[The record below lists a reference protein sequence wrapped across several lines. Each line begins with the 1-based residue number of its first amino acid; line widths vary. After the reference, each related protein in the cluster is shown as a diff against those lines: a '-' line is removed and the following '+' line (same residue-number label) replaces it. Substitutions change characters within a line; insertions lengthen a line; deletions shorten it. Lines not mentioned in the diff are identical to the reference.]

1 MELMSENVRAA
12 MCYTLGF
19 ITGVLFLF
27 DGSPFVRFHAVQST
41 LTFSTISALIIL
53 LPVIPGGVMLS
64 RIVMAFSLLLW
75 AICIIKASRGEV
87 FKLPIF
93 GEIAEA
99 QITPLHT

>member
-19 ITGVLFLF
+19 ITGVVFLF
-27 DGSPFVRFHAVQST
+27 DRSPFVRFHAVQST

-99 QITPLHT
+99 QLTPLHT

>member
-1 MELMSENVRAA
+1 
-12 MCYTLGF
+12 
-19 ITGVLFLF
+19 
-27 DGSPFVRFHAVQST
+27 
-41 LTFSTISALIIL
+41 
-53 LPVIPGGVMLS
+53 MLS